1 MMRYGN
7 LRDLSC
13 DRFTIRGKQLAK
25 PGFLA
30 IMMHNKYGD
39 DEREDGQG
47 DDDDEE
53 EKALPD
59 FREGEEYG
67 IFFSANKKVCV
78 LWVCF
83 VAVVKEC
90 YLNSLFPWCLFSL
103 TRYR

>member
-7 LRDLSC
+7 LLLGDKGT
-13 DRFTIRGKQLAK
+13 FTIRGKQLAK

-67 IFFSANKKVCV
+67 IFFSIGGMCIVG
-78 LWVCF
+78 
-83 VAVVKEC
+83 
-90 YLNSLFPWCLFSL
+90 LFCRCGKGMLSEL
-103 TRYR
+103 ALSMVSI